1 MRINLLSSF
10 AAGILIATTM
20 SGIVYFT
27 STGDSQKTAAKIS
40 NDQKTVKV
48 QSSDN
53 EMKKNL
59 EKKGYVVQ
67 SKAEYDKNMNAAK
80 ATVQKQAP
88 ADDKKPAKEVT
99 RVVVGISDGM
109 TSIDVGKMLEKA
121 KLIPN
126 GFNFSMDVEKK
137 GLDKN
142 LRPGIY
148 VVDSEMS
155 TDQMITTIFK

>member
-10 AAGILIATTM
+10 AAGILIATTI
-20 SGIVYFT
+20 SGIVYFS
-27 STGDSQKTAAKIS
+27 STGDAPKTAAKIS
-40 NDQKTVKV
+40 NNQKTVKV
-48 QSSDN
+48 QTSEK
-53 EMKKNL
+53 EMKQKL
-59 EKKGYVVQ
+59 ETKGYVVQ
-67 SKAEYDKNMNAAK
+67 SKAEYDKNMKAAK
-80 ATVQKQAP
+80 ASVQKQAP

-99 RVVVGISDGM
+99 RVVVNVSDGM
-109 TSIDVGKMLEKA
+109 TSIDVGKSLEKA

-142 LRPGIY
+142 LRPGTY